1 MRVPNEPTG
10 EPGGPFAE
18 LLRLQANFQT
28 RLVEDTLRYLRQL
41 QGVLGPLAPG
51 TVVVPNGEVEL
62 VGEAQPDGTVSL
74 RLEVENRQR
83 VHCVTTPML
92 TPLVGSGGATWYP
105 SAEVHP
111 VSLLL
116 APDDVAEITVDVA
129 VPSVLPSGT
138 YFGGLILQG
147 FRDGSVSVRIVVS
160 NPEEHDGTR
169 GDDAEPVVE
178 PTEQKRSSRAPR
190 PDRRK
195 SSS

>member
-1 MRVPNEPTG
+1 MRVPNESAG

-18 LLRLQANFQT
+18 LLRLQASFQA

-62 VGEAQPDGTVSL
+62 VGEAPPDGTVTL

-83 VHCVTTPML
+83 VHCVATPML
-92 TPLVGSGGATWYP
+92 TPLVESGGATWYP
-105 SAEVHP
+105 SAEAHP
-111 VSLLL
+111 ASLLL

-147 FRDGSVSVRIVVS
+147 FRDGSVPVRIVVS
-160 NPEEHDGTR
+160 SPDEHVRTR
-169 GDDAEPVVE
+169 ADDAEAVAE
-178 PTEQKRSSRAPR
+178 PTKQRRSSGGSP
-190 PDRRK
+190 PDRRN